1 MDKKAKPNIN
11 ALFSANLGKVSIVS
25 RLVDDEPTIL
35 STVHGPRSTV
45 HTASNNAKFLQ
56 RSGSLPAASWAVAV
70 VGVAAYTFWT
80 NRDNGQ
86 VFTKEDQSKW
96 NAAKEEKK

>member
-11 ALFSANLGKVSIVS
+11 ALFSANLGKGG
-25 RLVDDEPTIL
+25 R
-35 STVHGPRSTV
+35 
-45 HTASNNAKFLQ
+45 
-56 RSGSLPAASWAVAV
+56 AASWAVAV